1 MKRGKI
7 YRYSQRAKLEDLVR
21 IVSENEVSAEGLEE
35 IARDMSRF
43 GNSSVGPLMSAL
55 EKTLDENAFYRLT
68 YLIECLQNY
77 SFVEGL
83 LRMLLTRDLPPSL
96 RGQLLNVLNNYDVD
110 ISDSLLNVT
119 EGDGRAVTESFV
131 DLTIRDENMLEN
143 FLEEFQ
149 HLEFDLQMEILNRIA
164 SIRSTR
170 SVFILFVLSS
180 MPLSPIARH
189 AANALGRIRDGMAL
203 SALIRVE
210 GRTRSGALKRE
221 VERSIRRL
229 QLMGVEK
236 GKRFF
241 RFPEGPFYKVF
252 ASRIDGL
259 GEFTVSFSRYY
270 DHRKRFLA
278 MSVFQINEECGLTE
292 CFGHMKISKRNFDNS
307 VSGLVKARVTV
318 EVPYEYG
325 IRLLRHG
332 MYLSDQDDEMY
343 PPEMALREQVL
354 DGNELY
360 PEKHCSRVQ
369 CLDSG
374 KELNNLSLLKRTGSL
389 ISIPECSE
397 WLLSTRKTFEYAE
410 AGWGGKEG
418 EIGDMESPRERRLLK
433 GYIRECIRP
442 MRENLRDRLFLA
454 AEMME
459 QGMRPKKYVRAAL
472 CAALNMGEGGS
483 LAFTRHPFV
492 VALAKESLKEAV
504 EYLREG
510 GDYTSFF
517 GEFDDEG

>member
-21 IVSENEVSAEGLEE
+21 VVSENEVSAEGLEE

-55 EKTLDENAFYRLT
+55 EKTVDENAFYRLT

-83 LRMLLTRDLPPSL
+83 LRMLLTRDLSPSL

-110 ISDSLLNVT
+110 ISDSLLTVT
-119 EGDGRAVTESFV
+119 EGEGRAVTESFV
-131 DLTIRDENMLEN
+131 ELTIRDENMLEN

-149 HLEFDLQMEILNRIA
+149 HLDIDLQMEIHNRIA

-180 MPLSPIARH
+180 MPVSPIARH
-189 AANALGRIRDGMAL
+189 AANALGRIRDGKAL

-210 GRTRSGALKRE
+210 GRTRSVTLKKE

-252 ASRIDGL
+252 VSRIDGM

-270 DHRKRFLA
+270 DSRKRFLA

-307 VSGLVKARVTV
+307 VSSLVKARVTA

-332 MYLSDQDDEMY
+332 MYLTEKQDDIY

-354 DGNELY
+354 NGNELY
-360 PEKHCSRVQ
+360 PEKHCPQVR
-369 CLDSG
+369 CLDPE
-374 KELNNLSLLKRTGSL
+374 KELNNLSLLERTGAL

-410 AGWGGKEG
+410 AISGGKDS
-418 EIGDMESPRERRLLK
+418 EIGDMESPREQRLLK

-442 MRENLRDRLFLA
+442 MKEILRERLILA
-454 AEMME
+454 AEIME
-459 QGMRPKKYVRAAL
+459 QGKRPRKYIRAAL
-472 CAALNMGEGGS
+472 CAALNMGQEGNLS
-483 LAFTRHPFV
+483 FTRHPFV
-492 VALAKESLKEAV
+492 VALAKESLKEAA
-504 EYLREG
+504 EFLKEG